1 MDKVIISS
9 IVTCETCDARDLKLS
24 ILEYNIEFGRIA
36 TLFYQFE
43 QELFSNR
50 KNWCQDPLTV
60 LLSYEIILP
69 VVENNLFGTV
79 WKTNHL
85 GNPNGTP

>member
-60 LLSYEIILP
+60 LLSYEIILLA
-69 VVENNLFGTV
+69 VEDNLFGTV
-79 WKTNHL
+79 WEKPL
-85 GNPNGTP
+85 GKKPDETP